1 MLSNASSVGSNLLQ
15 ALTASWLLCYAS
27 CRGHRQRKVMHNM
40 QADAAGALPAD
51 APVAA
56 YLDQLPQPV
65 SSVALGEALAMEA
78 KAVHEVTR

>member
-1 MLSNASSVGSNLLQ
+1 MM
-15 ALTASWLLCYAS
+15 
-27 CRGHRQRKVMHNM
+27 RNM
-40 QADAAGALPAD
+40 QADAAGALPAN

-65 SSVALGEALAMEA
+65 SSVVMGEVLAMEA